1 MIIMA
6 APIPS
11 TTDTESLNK
20 LLEILVI
27 NFSVLLSAIIGVI
40 IFLCRRWK
48 KKLTEKDKEN
58 KELKDRERKLA
69 ELCNQICYFVD
80 AIASET
86 IKTEPS
92 IVKWATWWSLN
103 YHSLDTNGTAETQEM
118 IKRIISRKDV

>member
-1 MIIMA
+1 MLL
-6 APIPS
+6 
-11 TTDTESLNK
+11 DTNDNLTK
-20 LLEILVI
+20 LLEILLI
-27 NFSVLLSAIIGVI
+27 NFAVLFGAAVGTIV
-40 IFLCRRWK
+40 FLFIKER
-48 KKLTEKDKEN
+48 EKDKEN
-58 KELKDRERKLA
+58 QHLKEREKKLA

-80 AIASET
+80 SIASET

>member
-1 MIIMA
+1 MTM

-11 TTDTESLNK
+11 DTSIESLNK

-27 NFSVLLSAIIGVI
+27 NFSILLSAVIGVI

-48 KKLTEKDKEN
+48 KKLIQKDEENEKLKE
-58 KELKDRERKLA
+58 RERKLA

-80 AIASET
+80 SIASET

-103 YHSLDTNGTAETQEM
+103 YHSLDTNGTQETQEM
-118 IKRIISRKDV
+118 IKRIISRKEV